1 MHLQHP
7 HSLQVLSCASL
18 GEDIRIV
25 KLSKESISEL
35 GKLSQGQRFCQS
47 VSDLLPCG
55 EYVSDVNDVFISQVS
70 DEVKTE
76 VSHRCASFFSIPL
89 GS

>member
-35 GKLSQGQRFCQS
+35 GKLSQRQRLGQS

-55 EYVSDVNDVFISQVS
+55 DV
-70 DEVKTE
+70 
-76 VSHRCASFFSIPL
+76 RCTTHAWRPWTKDTGTAPL
-89 GS
+89 VEHSRALTFTDIH